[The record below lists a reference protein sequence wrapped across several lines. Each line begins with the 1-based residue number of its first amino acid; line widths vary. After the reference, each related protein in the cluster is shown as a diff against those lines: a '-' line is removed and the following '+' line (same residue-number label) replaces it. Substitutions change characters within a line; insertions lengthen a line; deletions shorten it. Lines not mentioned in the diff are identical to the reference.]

1 MSLSAKD
8 VEKVARLA
16 RLRLNETDIEQYA
29 AQLSQIL
36 DYAAILEA
44 VETEGV
50 EPMVHAIELANVW
63 REDEILTSLPR
74 QQALQNSPAQD
85 GKHFVVPQILDAS

>member
-1 MSLSAKD
+1 MTLSIQD

-16 RLRLNETDIEQYA
+16 RLRLNEADHQQYA
-29 AQLSQIL
+29 TQLSQIL
-36 DYAAILEA
+36 DYAAILET
-44 VETEGV
+44 VETANV

-63 REDEILTSLPR
+63 REDEVKTSLPR
-74 QQALQNSPAQD
+74 QHALQNAPAQD